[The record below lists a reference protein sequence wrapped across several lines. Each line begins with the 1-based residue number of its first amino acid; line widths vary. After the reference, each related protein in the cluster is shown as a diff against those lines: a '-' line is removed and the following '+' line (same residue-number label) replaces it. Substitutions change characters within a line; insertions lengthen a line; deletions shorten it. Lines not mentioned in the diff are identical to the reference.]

1 MYSVIDIGSN
11 TIRLTVYHLLENGEI
26 QPVFHEK
33 SVAGLAG
40 YVTKDGRMSEE
51 GIQKAVEVLNHFQEI
66 LRRLR
71 LNNIHAFAT
80 ASLRNI
86 TNTEKAVDKI
96 RQKSGLSIQVLSG
109 KEEAVLDY
117 VGATYLVPLQTGL
130 VLDIG
135 GGSTELTFFDKE
147 GIQAAFSLPIGSL
160 NLYNKYVTR
169 VFPNE
174 EEKKKL
180 KNVIKKELSKADLP
194 KTSCS
199 LICGVGGTIRATGR
213 LANDQLKLPPTNKCL
228 RPAKVAQILQEFDG
242 TSKDSLRQVLR
253 VMPERLHTIIPGMI
267 ILNCVCQEF
276 SAKEIHISDYGVR
289 EGYLI
294 SKILG
299 KTEQE
304 LWKK

>member
-11 TIRLTVYHLLENGEI
+11 TIRLTVYHVLENQQI

-40 YVTKDGRMSEE
+40 YVTSDGLMSSA
-51 GIQKAVEVLNHFQEI
+51 GIQKAADVLNHFKEI

-71 LNNIHAFAT
+71 LNHIHVFAT

-86 TNTEKAVDKI
+86 TNTEEAADKI
-96 RQKSGLSIQVLSG
+96 RELTGLTIQVLSG

-117 VGATYLVPLQTGL
+117 VGATYLVPMKRGL

-135 GGSTELTFFDKE
+135 GGSTELTFFDE
-147 GIQAAFSLPIGSL
+147 RGIKKALSLPIGSL

-174 EEKKKL
+174 EEKKRLEK
-180 KNVIKKELSKADLP
+180 VVEKELRKAGVP
-194 KTSCS
+194 TIKCS
-199 LICGVGGTIRATGR
+199 MICGVGGTIRATGR
-213 LANDQLKLPPTNKCL
+213 LANDQLKLSPANKSL
-228 RPAKVAQILQEFDG
+228 LPEMVSRILQEFDG
-242 TSKDSLRQVLR
+242 ASKESLRQVLR

-267 ILNCVCQEF
+267 ILERVCRQF
-276 SAKEIHISDYGVR
+276 DAKEIHISDYGVR

-294 SKILG
+294 AEILNH
-299 KTEQE
+299 TE
-304 LWKK
+304 K